1 MADILIAGCG
11 YVGTALGILL
21 AAEDHLVWG
30 LRRHTEALPPSIRPL
45 VADLTVPKTLQ
56 ALPSSLDFV
65 FYTAGADRF
74 DDVAYRAAYVE
85 GLHNLLDALT
95 GQNQQPRRILFTSST
110 GVYAQSSG
118 EWVDETSPTR
128 PSDCS
133 GIRLLEGERLLL
145 GSQFPATVLRFGGIY
160 GPGRARLIES
170 VREGFAVCAE
180 GPPVYTNRIHRDD
193 CAGALRHL
201 MNLPQPDRLYVGVDQ
216 EPAEQCAVLL
226 WLATQ
231 LGVSSPRVE
240 PSSEPQTRRHQSN
253 KRCVSARLV
262 ASGYAFRYPTFRE
275 GYAALLAKEQSQA
288 SLRSAPRGRIV

>member
-1 MADILIAGCG
+1 MANILIAGCG

-30 LRRHTEALPPSIRPL
+30 LRRHTEALPPRIRPL
-45 VADLTVPKTLQ
+45 AADLTVPKTLQ
-56 ALPSSLDFV
+56 ALPSPLDFV
-65 FYTAGADRF
+65 FYTAGADRS
-74 DDVAYRAAYVE
+74 DDEAYRAACVE
-85 GLHNLLDALT
+85 GPRNLLDALA
-95 GQNQQPRRILFTSST
+95 GQYQQPRRILFTSST

-118 EWVDETSPTR
+118 EWVDETSPTQ
-128 PSDCS
+128 PADFS

-145 GSQFPATVLRFGGIY
+145 GSQFPATVLRLGGIY

-170 VREGFAVCAE
+170 VCKGLAVCTE
-180 GPPVYTNRIHRDD
+180 GLPVYTNRIHRDD

-216 EPAEQCAVLL
+216 EPAEQSIVLR

-231 LGVSSPRVE
+231 LGVP
-240 PSSEPQTRRHQSN
+240 PPQAGPFSEPQTRRHHSN

-262 ASGYAFRYPTFRE
+262 ASGYVFRYPTFRD
-275 GYAALLAKEQSQA
+275 GYAALLAGDDS
-288 SLRSAPRGRIV
+288 